1 MNPQSKKV
9 TETFF
14 PEFDVTINTPAF
26 SKEKRAFTTHDE
38 MMAFLRQLEEN
49 HKETLSITTIGTS
62 QKGKAIPNGGPQ
74 S

>member
-26 SKEKRAFTTHDE
+26 
-38 MMAFLRQLEEN
+38 
-49 HKETLSITTIGTS
+49 
-62 QKGKAIPNGGPQ
+62 QKKKGLHNA
-74 S
+74 